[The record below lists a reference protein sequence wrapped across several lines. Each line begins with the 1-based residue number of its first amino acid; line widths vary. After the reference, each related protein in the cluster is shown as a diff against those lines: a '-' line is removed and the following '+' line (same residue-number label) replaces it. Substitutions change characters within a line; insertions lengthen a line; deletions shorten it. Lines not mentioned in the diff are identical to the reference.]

1 VGRASL
7 RVGLD
12 RAAAVETVW
21 MLMDPVVFSRLT
33 RHRGWSP
40 ERYATWF
47 ADSVA
52 QLLVANSPRS

>member
-1 VGRASL
+1 
-7 RVGLD
+7 VGLD
-12 RAAAVETVW
+12 RAAAIETVW

-40 ERYATWF
+40 KRYARWF

>member
-1 VGRASL
+1 
-7 RVGLD
+7 
-12 RAAAVETVW
+12 

-33 RHRGWSP
+33 RHRGWSA

-52 QLLVANSPRS
+52 QLLRPNT